1 MTQSRFWLSS
11 HGIYEEA
18 QKAKSR
24 AENDNSEGVYQIRK
38 GVSSEGAET
47 FRLVQRFKSNEVDVI
62 KDTKSKKRGKKNAV
76 DVSWVR
82 G

>member
-1 MTQSRFWLSS
+1 MTQSRFWISS
-11 HGIYEEA
+11 HRIYEEA

-24 AENDNSEGVYQIRK
+24 AENDNPEGLFQVRK
-38 GVSSEGAET
+38 GVSSGIET

-62 KDTKSKKRGKKNAV
+62 KDTKNKKRGKKNAV
-76 DVSWVR
+76 DVSWLR